1 MRGKRERGGEERN
14 NTSTCVCVCSLNF
27 TGCLPAA
34 EQVMVEEART
44 VARGESEGAFS
55 SAFDRML

>member
-14 NTSTCVCVCSLNF
+14 NTSTCVCSLNF

-34 EQVMVEEART
+34 EQVVVEEART

-55 SAFDRML
+55 SAFDSML